1 MRKQVV
7 SVHAKKKTRTLEN
20 DATRKNIC
28 KFELLN
34 NIMTTATKYQISDPK
49 ESVVKDLFNP
59 YNVGAKPFL
68 KWAGGK
74 GQLLDKFQELY
85 PEKLKRKKI
94 KNFYEPFLGSGAVFF
109 DIAQKYDIE
118 SAFLFDINDELILT
132 YKVIQKDVSKL
143 IDFLY
148 RYQKTYLKL
157 DKVKRQEF
165 FYDQRINYNLQRFNI
180 DYDKYSESW
189 FPRAAQ
195 LIFLN
200 RTCFNGLYRVNL
212 KGEFNSP
219 VGDYDNPKICDE
231 QNLIAVNKVLEI
243 AEIKKAD
250 FKEIVTDLKSN
261 SFVYFDP
268 PYRPI
273 SKTASFKAYSKQGF
287 ADTEQFQLAQLFKQ
301 IDFEGSKVMLSNS
314 DPKNNDPNDN
324 FFDEMYNE
332 FNIVRVPAR
341 RMINSNALKR
351 GEINEIIFFYL
362 GVPLRVWLSAVS
374 PRFASL
380 HCGLS
385 TYIPNAKAA

>member
-1 MRKQVV
+1 M
-7 SVHAKKKTRTLEN
+7 AIE
-20 DATRKNIC
+20 
-28 KFELLN
+28 
-34 NIMTTATKYQISDPK
+34 TKYLTSDTI
-49 ESVVKDLFNP
+49 ESVVHDLFSP
-59 YNVGAKPFL
+59 SNVGAKPFL

-74 GQLLDKFQELY
+74 GQLLDIFQKLY

-109 DIAQKYDIE
+109 DIAQKYEIE
-118 SAFLFDINDELILT
+118 NAFLYDINEELILT
-132 YKVIQKDVSKL
+132 YKVIQRDVSKL

-157 DKVKRQEF
+157 DKVKRKEF
-165 FYDQRINYNLQRFNI
+165 FYEQRTNYNLQRFNI

-189 FPRAAQ
+189 VPRAAQ

-219 VGDYDNPKICDE
+219 VGDYDNPTICDE
-231 QNLIAVNKVLEI
+231 QNLLAVNKVLEI

-250 FKEIVTDLKSN
+250 FKDIVTDLRSD

-273 SKTASFKAYSKQGF
+273 SKTASFKAYNKQGF
-287 ADTEQFQLAQLFKQ
+287 TDSEQLQLAQLFKQ
-301 IDFEGSKVMLSNS
+301 LDSEGSYVMLSNS
-314 DPKNNDPNDN
+314 DPKNIDPNDN
-324 FFDEMYNE
+324 FFDEMYNG

-341 RMINSNALKR
+341 RMINSDPTKR
-351 GEINEIIFFYL
+351 GRINEIVVTNYTT
-362 GVPLRVWLSAVS
+362 V
-374 PRFASL
+374 
-380 HCGLS
+380 
-385 TYIPNAKAA
+385 